1 MTCKLKKLPELKDA
15 MRTAM
20 MNASTTLEGLPPN
33 EHVTFEAVLFSFS
46 WEKNAR
52 EMPHRIFMSAE
63 KQKLLDAKASR
74 ATPTDLAAIIE
85 EQDR

>member
-1 MTCKLKKLPELKDA
+1 VAL
-15 MRTAM
+15 
-20 MNASTTLEGLPPN
+20 
-33 EHVTFEAVLFSFS
+33 EAVLFSFS

-63 KQKLLDAKASR
+63 KQKLLDARANH
-74 ATPTDLAAIIE
+74 ATPADLAAIIE